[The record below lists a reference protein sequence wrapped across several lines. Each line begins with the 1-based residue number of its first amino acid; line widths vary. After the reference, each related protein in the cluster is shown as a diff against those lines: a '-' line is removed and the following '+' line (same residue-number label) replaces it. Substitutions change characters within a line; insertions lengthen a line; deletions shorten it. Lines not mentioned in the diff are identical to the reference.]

1 MINLT
6 ASRKEELTKYLELLI
21 GLRISGIECDEKIQ
35 EALEE
40 LHSIT
45 INKANNVAYEVN
57 LHGWSTTDTIKI
69 NSDKNDTIDPFNV
82 FI

>member
-6 ASRKEELTKYLELLI
+6 ANRKEELTKYLELLI
-21 GLRISGIECDEKIQ
+21 GLRVSGIECDEKIQ

-57 LHGWSTTDTIKI
+57 PHGWSTTDTIEI
-69 NSDKNDTIDPFNV
+69 IPNKNTTIDPFNV
-82 FI
+82 YL

>member
-6 ASRKEELTKYLELLI
+6 ANRKEELTKYLELLI

-40 LHSIT
+40 LHSIMISK
-45 INKANNVAYEVN
+45 INNAIANP
-57 LHGWSTTDTIKI
+57 HGWSTTDTIEI
-69 NSDKNDTIDPFNV
+69 IPNKNTTIDPFNV
-82 FI
+82 FV